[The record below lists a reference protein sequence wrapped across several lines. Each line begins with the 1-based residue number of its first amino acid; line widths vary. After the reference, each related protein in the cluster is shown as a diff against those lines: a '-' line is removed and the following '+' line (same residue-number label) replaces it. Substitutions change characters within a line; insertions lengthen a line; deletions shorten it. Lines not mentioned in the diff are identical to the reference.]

1 MSEKSACHELR
12 EQIWLLDAQFEI
24 REPREPKDSNPV
36 NAVQRLRQ
44 CEAPYLREI
53 YLTGHI
59 TRPSLA
65 RHWEP
70 SRPVEIPAEI
80 LESLGTDSAKTAPKI
95 PSELLHELLWPKRK
109 RGRPRN
115 EALQAL
121 VKLQKCSDRHAR
133 RLLAFGKQRERV
145 REHLRPSEEWAL
157 QQRAKRAELVRDLK
171 ENELRDD
178 LARVLDVLTRGWE
191 RVWLSSSVSPQARE
205 LAKQMVDAR
214 GIETALLICGF
225 ALGEID
231 LRFASKTLGVSRSTI
246 YRRFRGRLTWLK
258 TRGKDLATTLPS
270 ADLSKVVDAPLLVKR
285 RYSDTEENENAW
297 AMQTTFSPENFRA
310 AYY

>member
-59 TRPSLA
+59 TRPSLP

-133 RLLAFGKQRERV
+133 RLIASGKQRKRV
-145 REHLRPSEEWAL
+145 RERPSLTEDWAL
-157 QQRAKRAELVRDLK
+157 QQREKRAALVQALK
-171 ENELRDD
+171 EENALYH
-178 LARVLDVLTRGWE
+178 LAYGLDVLKRGLE
-191 RVWLSSSVSPQARE
+191 TVCLSPDLSSWARQ
-205 LAKQMVDAR
+205 LAAKMAKHQ
-214 GIETALLICGF
+214 GIVTALLICGF
-225 ALGEID
+225 ALGRNA
-231 LRFASKTLGVSRSTI
+231 LRLASIHLGSSRSTI
-246 YRRFRGRLTWLK
+246 YRMVRGHVRSL
-258 TRGKDLATTLPS
+258 RRHGETLRDC
-270 ADLSKVVDAPLLVKR
+270 DLSQVVGAENRSKARQVI
-285 RYSDTEENENAW
+285 TEESENAW
-297 AMQTTFSPENFRA
+297 SLQTNWQPET
-310 AYY
+310 AYKLLTH